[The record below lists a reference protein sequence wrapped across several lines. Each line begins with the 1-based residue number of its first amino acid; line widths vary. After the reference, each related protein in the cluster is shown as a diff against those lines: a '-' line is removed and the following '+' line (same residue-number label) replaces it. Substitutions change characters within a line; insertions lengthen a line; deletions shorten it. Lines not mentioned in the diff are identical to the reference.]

1 MEIQGNMKQLV
12 TKYIIKRKIMQ
23 IKNSNH
29 YIGVH
34 IDYPNNNL
42 YIKFVKNKYLIIN
55 NFNSL
60 I

>member
-1 MEIQGNMKQLV
+1 MKQLV

-29 YIGVH
+29 YIGVQ
-34 IDYPNNNL
+34 IDYPNNIL

>member
-1 MEIQGNMKQLV
+1 MKQLV